1 MFCCYSASV
10 IVKDESTHSVSQGS
24 DSSHNSVQ
32 STMISMLN
40 GSDVNT
46 GGDVREWRYF
56 RTVKAAVEHYS
67 TMPYA
72 TSTITERQAEMLT
85 VLEIDL

>member
-1 MFCCYSASV
+1 
-10 IVKDESTHSVSQGS
+10 
-24 DSSHNSVQ
+24 
-32 STMISMLN
+32 MLN

>member
-1 MFCCYSASV
+1 
-10 IVKDESTHSVSQGS
+10 
-24 DSSHNSVQ
+24 
-32 STMISMLN
+32 MISMLT

-85 VLEIDL
+85 VLELDL